1 MLPSASFIRQKV
13 NMVLRDLFVDV
24 YRTLVAHKLRTALTM
39 FGIIWGIVS
48 IVLMVAAGEGLR
60 VGQAKVASQFG
71 KDIMIVFGGRTSLQA
86 GGLRAGRRIR
96 WEDSDAD
103 VLQREAT
110 SCRYALP
117 ELGRDEVR
125 ITSRYNNAALLVT
138 GSLPPFGEIRSIN
151 IAQGRFYSWDD
162 ERHARRVV
170 VLGTEAKK
178 QLFGSRP
185 AVGETIQV
193 GDFPYIIIGVMK
205 KKDQDS
211 SYDGWDVN
219 KLFVP
224 YATMQRD
231 FPAKPPDTP
240 HTLDRLLVV
249 PKSFQ
254 DHEAC
259 KAETRKILGRLH
271 HFDPD
276 DKEAAGIW
284 DTVEEAQAFQKM
296 TNGMKYFLGAVG
308 ITTLLLG
315 GLGVMNVML
324 VAVRERTREIGVR
337 KAVGAASGS
346 IILQFFA
353 ETMMIVFMSGAIG
366 LAIAFGFCGLVDLLP
381 MPPFFA
387 GLIPTWSSG
396 LLAAGLLGLIA
407 VGSAVYPARR
417 AASVDPIEALR
428 WEAGG

>member
-1 MLPSASFIRQKV
+1 
-13 NMVLRDLFVDV
+13 MVLRDVFVDV
-24 YRTLVAHKLRTALTM
+24 YRTLLAHKLRTALTM

-96 WEDSDAD
+96 WEDSDAA
-103 VLQREAT
+103 VLENEAVD
-110 SCRYALP
+110 CKYAIP

-138 GSLPPFGEIRSIN
+138 GSLPPFGDIRSIT
-151 IAQGRFYSWDD
+151 IKEGHFYTWEDQQQ
-162 ERHARRVV
+162 ARRVV
-170 VLGTEAKK
+170 VLGAEAKK
-178 QLFGSRP
+178 QLYGSHS
-185 AVGETIQV
+185 AVGDTIHL
-193 GDFPYIIIGVMK
+193 GDFPYVIIGVMA

-231 FPAKPPDTP
+231 FPSKPPDTP

-249 PKSFQ
+249 PKSFEQ
-254 DHEAC
+254 HEAC
-259 KAETRKILGRLH
+259 KSETRKVLGRLH
-271 HFDPD
+271 SFDPA

-284 DTVEEAQAFQKM
+284 DTVEESKAFAQM

-337 KAVGAASGS
+337 KAVGAASRS

-353 ETMMIVFMSGAIG
+353 ETMLIVFISGAIG
-366 LAIAFGFCGLVDLLP
+366 LAIAFGFCGMVNLLFWLVGRDV
-381 MPPFFA
+381 A
-387 GLIPTWSSG
+387 GTDRGWFGGVS
-396 LLAAGLLGLIA
+396 
-407 VGSAVYPARR
+407 R
-417 AASVDPIEALR
+417 APRCFD
-428 WEAGG
+428 

>member
-1 MLPSASFIRQKV
+1 
-13 NMVLRDLFVDV
+13 MVLRDLFVDV
-24 YRTLVAHKLRTALTM
+24 YRTLSAHKLRTALTM

-86 GGLRAGRRIR
+86 GGLRSGRRIR
-96 WEDSDAD
+96 WEDSDAVILD
-103 VLQREAT
+103 HEAT
-110 SCRYALP
+110 DCKYALP
-117 ELGRDEVR
+117 ELGRDQVR
-125 ITSRYNNAALLVT
+125 ITSRFNNAALLVT
-138 GSLPPFGEIRSIN
+138 GSLPPFAEVRTIN
-151 IAQGRFYSWDD
+151 IAKGRFYSWEDQQQ
-162 ERHARRVV
+162 ARRVV
-170 VLGTEAKK
+170 VLGAEAKK
-178 QLFGSRP
+178 QLFSSNE
-185 AVGETIQV
+185 AVGETV
-193 GDFPYIIIGVMK
+193 ELNDLPYTVIGVMA

-231 FPAKPPDTP
+231 FPTKPPDTS

-249 PKSFQ
+249 PKSYEQ
-254 DHEAC
+254 HEAC
-259 KAETRKILGRLH
+259 KHETRRILGRIH
-271 HFDPD
+271 NFDPE

-284 DTVEEAQAFQKM
+284 DTLEEAKAFRAM
-296 TNGMKYFLGAVG
+296 TDGMKYFLGGVG

-337 KAVGAASGS
+337 KAVGAASRA
-346 IILQFFA
+346 IIIQFFA

-366 LAIAFGFCGLVDLLP
+366 LAIAFGFCSLVNLLP
-381 MPPFFA
+381 MPEFFA
-387 GLIPTWSSG
+387 GLLPTWSSG
-396 LLAAGLLGLIA
+396 LLAAGILGVISIA
-407 VGSAVYPARR
+407 SAIYPARR
-417 AASVDPIEALR
+417 AASIDPIEALR
-428 WEAGG
+428 YEAGG

>member
-1 MLPSASFIRQKV
+1 
-13 NMVLRDLFVDV
+13 MVLRDIFTDV
-24 YRTLVAHKLRTALTM
+24 YRTLMAHRLRTALTM

-71 KDIMIVFGGRTSLQA
+71 KDIMIVFAGRTSLQA
-86 GGLRAGRRIR
+86 GGLRAGRRVR
-96 WEDSDAD
+96 WEDSDAAT
-103 VLQREAT
+103 LEREALD
-110 SCRYALP
+110 CKYALP

-125 ITSRYNNAALLVT
+125 ITSRFNNAALLVT
-138 GSLPPFGEIRSIN
+138 GSYPPFAEIRSI
-151 IAQGRFYSWDD
+151 ILAEGRFYTWEDMQQS
-162 ERHARRVV
+162 RRVV
-170 VLGTEAKK
+170 ILGAEAKK
-178 QLFGSRP
+178 QLYGSRS
-185 AVGETIQV
+185 ALGDTVQV
-193 GDFPYIIIGVMK
+193 GDFPYVVIGIMA

-224 YATMQRD
+224 YSTMQRD

-249 PKSFQ
+249 PKSFEQ
-254 DHEAC
+254 HEAC
-259 KAETRKILGRLH
+259 KTETRKILGRIH
-271 HFDPD
+271 NFDPD

-284 DTVEEAQAFQKM
+284 DTVEEARAFRAM
-296 TNGMKYFLGAVG
+296 TDGMKYFLGGVG

-337 KAVGAASGS
+337 KAVGAASRA
-346 IILQFFA
+346 IIVQFFA
-353 ETMMIVFMSGAIG
+353 ETMMIVFLSGGIG
-366 LAIAFGFCGLVDLLP
+366 LAIAFGFCGIVNLLP

-387 GLIPTWSSG
+387 GLLPTWGSG
-396 LLAAGLLGLIA
+396 LMAAGILGAISVA
-407 VGSAVYPARR
+407 SAIYPARR
-417 AASVDPIEALR
+417 AASIDPIEALR
-428 WEAGG
+428 YEAGG